1 MLLSESQFVK
11 GACQCMCPAKER
23 NLRSKERMIHIL
35 ETNLDLQTFRQT
47 KNIPADSNRMVKK
60 FSRSAAGQELSHPEL
75 LRPPEVLLR
84 TVNYLLSELSGSP
97 PAEFDSHLNYN
108 HLNECLKRLLTC
120 YDELNTESAERDEM
134 EAVFLLL
141 NPGHSEPLL
150 RYLSLKKDLFFFVPH
165 FRGKLANAGFRISKA
180 WLASNFAKCSREIRK
195 SVTPILAC
203 TISRSLPIL
212 RRNILK
218 IMSAGYSSKNQCYP
232 VSKLVQFLL
241 CNDATEA
248 FSYCQFYNIECQKSS
263 SAVRFERGSFDH
275 QKSEMN
281 LSNWVLAEEKLS
293 AFSVPDILLGHTYT
307 HDEGKG
313 WQQDL
318 HKNVEKISNMK
329 LGDKE
334 AEFPPKVPNFNPS
347 IPFFSQ
353 DNIACVT
360 SHLQTIRD
368 HLCAFQERQGIPREE
383 NNFFGLAL
391 IIIQQSGQAMYAVFM
406 LFLALFPVATIFL
419 AILHFIVDRLIDI
432 LCTKTPADIYFKL
445 GVLCA
450 QLLLIYLMT
459 QFVVY
464 TIFSPIFTMQLNII
478 SKMIMISR
486 GNLVLK

>member
-1 MLLSESQFVK
+1 MASDQEISFYRECFKTNSDQR
-11 GACQCMCPAKER
+11 QER
-23 NLRSKERMIHIL
+23 
-35 ETNLDLQTFRQT
+35 TN
-47 KNIPADSNRMVKK
+47 
-60 FSRSAAGQELSHPEL
+60 
-75 LRPPEVLLR
+75 
-84 TVNYLLSELSGSP
+84 
-97 PAEFDSHLNYN
+97 FDST
-108 HLNECLKRLLTC
+108 K
-120 YDELNTESAERDEM
+120 
-134 EAVFLLL
+134 
-141 NPGHSEPLL
+141 PPLL
-150 RYLSLKKDLFFFVPH
+150 CGPTLSQ
-165 FRGKLANAGFRISKA
+165 ISTV
-180 WLASNFAKCSREIRK
+180 CR
-195 SVTPILAC
+195 
-203 TISRSLPIL
+203 
-212 RRNILK
+212 
-218 IMSAGYSSKNQCYP
+218 
-232 VSKLVQFLL
+232 
-241 CNDATEA
+241 
-248 FSYCQFYNIECQKSS
+248 
-263 SAVRFERGSFDH
+263 
-275 QKSEMN
+275 
-281 LSNWVLAEEKLS
+281 
-293 AFSVPDILLGHTYT
+293 
-307 HDEGKG
+307 
-313 WQQDL
+313 
-318 HKNVEKISNMK
+318 
-329 LGDKE
+329 E

>member
-84 TVNYLLSELSGSP
+84 TVNYLLSEVILDKRIKFYAVVEFITDALRSIRQDAVIQGISAFDWIQLLQPMVRFHSFVSYRLSGSP

-150 RYLSLKKDLFFFVPH
+150 RYLSLKK
-165 FRGKLANAGFRISKA
+165 RGKLANAGFRISKA

-329 LGDKE
+329 LGDK
-334 AEFPPKVPNFNPS
+334 
-347 IPFFSQ
+347 
-353 DNIACVT
+353 
-360 SHLQTIRD
+360 
-368 HLCAFQERQGIPREE
+368 
-383 NNFFGLAL
+383 
-391 IIIQQSGQAMYAVFM
+391 
-406 LFLALFPVATIFL
+406 
-419 AILHFIVDRLIDI
+419 
-432 LCTKTPADIYFKL
+432 
-445 GVLCA
+445 
-450 QLLLIYLMT
+450 
-459 QFVVY
+459 
-464 TIFSPIFTMQLNII
+464 
-478 SKMIMISR
+478 
-486 GNLVLK
+486 